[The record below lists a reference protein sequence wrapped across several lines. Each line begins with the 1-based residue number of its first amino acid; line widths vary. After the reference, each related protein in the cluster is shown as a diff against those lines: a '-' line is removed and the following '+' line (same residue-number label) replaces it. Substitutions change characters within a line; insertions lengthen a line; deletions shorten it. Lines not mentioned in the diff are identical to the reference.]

1 MKSILFVL
9 VLSTVG
15 FASVHA
21 ADVPRK
27 PRIVG
32 DWWQVAGD
40 PDLGELT
47 SPKQQPVDFGIWQ
60 AADGAWQLWS
70 CVRSTNEPGKTRVFH
85 RWESPMLTAPDWKP
99 MGTAMQADVKLGETQ
114 GGLQAPFVFRDGGKF
129 RMFYGDWVR
138 ICSASSSDGKTFSR
152 DVNANGQ
159 PALFAEGPEDNARD
173 PFVIKI
179 GDQWHCYYTASKAL
193 KITEK

>member
-47 SPKQQPVDFGIWQ
+47 SPKQQPVDFAIWQ
-60 AADGAWQLWS
+60 AADGTWQLWS
-70 CVRSTNEPGKTRVFH
+70 CIRSTKETGHTRLFH
-85 RWESPMLTAPDWKP
+85 RWEGRNLTDANWTP
-99 MGTAMQADVKLGETQ
+99 MGIAMRADPQFGETP
-114 GGLQAPFVFRDGGKF
+114 GGLQAPFVFRDGKLV
-129 RMFYGDWVR
+129 Y
-138 ICSASSSDGKTFSR
+138 
-152 DVNANGQ
+152 
-159 PALFAEGPEDNARD
+159 
-173 PFVIKI
+173 
-179 GDQWHCYYTASKAL
+179 
-193 KITEK
+193 